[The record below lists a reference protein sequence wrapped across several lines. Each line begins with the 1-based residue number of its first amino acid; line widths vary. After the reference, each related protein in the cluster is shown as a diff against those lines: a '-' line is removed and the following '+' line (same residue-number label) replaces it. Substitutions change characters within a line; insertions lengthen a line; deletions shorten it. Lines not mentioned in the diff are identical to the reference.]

1 MSILL
6 RDSADNVYIHT
17 KENTMSPEDI
27 ELMRKLC
34 AMHNART
41 YTPEFMESCSYL
53 VKKYPAR
60 TEADHALWNDAVAE
74 AKKEPT

>member
-6 RDSADNVYIHT
+6 SGSADNVYIHT
-17 KENTMSPEDI
+17 MSPEDI
-27 ELMRKLC
+27 DLLRKLC

-41 YTPEFMESCSYL
+41 YTPEFMENCSYL

-60 TEADHALWNDAVAE
+60 TEADHGLWNDAVAE
-74 AKKEPT
+74 AKKEPA

>member
-1 MSILL
+1 MPPCILG
-6 RDSADNVYIHT
+6 
-17 KENTMSPEDI
+17 NTMSPEDI
-27 ELMRKLC
+27 ALMRKLY

-53 VKKYPAR
+53 VKKYPDR
-60 TEADHALWNDAVAE
+60 TEADHILWRDAVAE